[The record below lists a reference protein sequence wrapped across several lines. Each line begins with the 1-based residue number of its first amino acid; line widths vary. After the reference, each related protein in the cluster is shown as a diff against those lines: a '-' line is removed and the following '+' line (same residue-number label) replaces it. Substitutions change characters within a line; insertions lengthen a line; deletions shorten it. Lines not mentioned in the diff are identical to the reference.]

1 MPLQAFDE
9 PNAVGVL
16 IRRVDQGSQALMN
29 KLAPLEIDLCG
40 ELGAT
45 SRQPESVLHQASEG
59 LDEALPL
66 RGAVKDTGAD
76 QVSQEME
83 ETALFEKR
91 PDFVVSAEEIA
102 DQDAGKKFPQHSF
115 EDRGGP
121 GGGNEVIGDFRS
133 PAGEAPEPIGFAEHP
148 PSGFIDLEERAALG
162 HFS

>member
-1 MPLQAFDE
+1 MSLQAFDE

-45 SRQPESVLHQASEG
+45 SRQPESVLHEASES

-102 DQDAGKKFPQHSF
+102 D
-115 EDRGGP
+115 
-121 GGGNEVIGDFRS
+121 
-133 PAGEAPEPIGFAEHP
+133 
-148 PSGFIDLEERAALG
+148 
-162 HFS
+162 